1 MLRFQRHVYPTL
13 MVLILALSGLP
24 QGCSMASSS
33 KLCLFSEVQGIVLKS
48 GQPVVNAQVKRYYTW
63 AWKNDQRYQDET
75 TTDAEGRFRFPAA
88 LESSFWGSW
97 LPHEPQILQ
106 RIDIHVGEQ
115 CIPGVVARKA
125 ELPNPGG
132 SQRTGAHP
140 PVRSGQRTDHA
151 QRRLF
156 RLGSARAIASRHR
169 YPIKIT
175 LTPISSAQVGCASA
189 GRPLRPLRLLAVAE
203 VQLIR

>member
-1 MLRFQRHVYPTL
+1 MLKFQRYVYLTL
-13 MVLILALSGLP
+13 LVLILVLSGLS

-33 KLCLFSEVQGIVLKS
+33 KLCLFSEVQGVVLKG

-115 CIPGVVARKA
+115 AYRAWSLEKRNYRIQGEVNGQALILRCDLDNEPTTHKDGYFGLAALVPS
-125 ELPNPGG
+125 LPDMDAP
-132 SQRTGAHP
+132 SKSP
-140 PVRSGQRTDHA
+140 
-151 QRRLF
+151 
-156 RLGSARAIASRHR
+156 
-169 YPIKIT
+169 
-175 LTPISSAQVGCASA
+175 
-189 GRPLRPLRLLAVAE
+189 
-203 VQLIR
+203 

>member
-132 SQRTGAHP
+132 RSTDRRSSSGAIWTTNRPRTKDGYFGLAALVP
-140 PVRSGQRTDHA
+140 SLPDTD
-151 QRRLF
+151 
-156 RLGSARAIASRHR
+156 
-169 YPIKIT
+169 
-175 LTPISSAQVGCASA
+175 TPSKS
-189 GRPLRPLRLLAVAE
+189 P
-203 VQLIR
+203 